1 MDERTSFIMYDLW
14 CKYVV
19 RLSDECALQL
29 SRAICSY
36 ALGIDY
42 EIKDQTVAVIFES
55 IKEQMDDD
63 YMRYQKRCETNSR
76 NRKKTMSSNETNIN
90 DGQRSSTFDNDGQR
104 SGCDNDNDNDN
115 DNISNQSTTSK
126 NLNST
131 TTTTTSSAVQM
142 VVEEYNKTS
151 FPKVQRVSEQRR
163 KAIKARL
170 KTFSLEEI
178 LKAFKMAD
186 ASSFLHGNGDKNWVA
201 DFDWIMGVKSGGDQH
216 LTRILEGHYS
226 KDKSETA
233 RSGTTP
239 KNKFIN
245 FQQRK
250 TDYDS
255 IVAAKNAERMNIPYN
270 DTPE

>member
-36 ALGIDY
+36 ALGVDY

-76 NRKKTMSSNETNIN
+76 NRKKTMSSNETNVN

-104 SGCDNDNDNDN
+104 SGCDNDNDNDY
-115 DNISNQSTTSK
+115 IFNQSTTSK

-131 TTTTTSSAVQM
+131 TTTTTSSQVQ
-142 VVEEYNKTS
+142 VVVDEYNKTS
-151 FPKVQRVSEQRR
+151 FPKVQRLSDQRR
-163 KAIKARL
+163 KAVKARL
-170 KTFSLEEI
+170 NSFSLDEI
-178 LKAFKMAD
+178 VKAIHLAD
-186 ASSFLHGNGDKNWVA
+186 ESPFMHGNGDKNWTA

-216 LTRILEGHYS
+216 LTRILEGAYS
-226 KDKSETA
+226 RNKTGDKA
-233 RSGTTP
+233 RSGTSS
-239 KNKFIN
+239 NKFHN
-245 FQQRK
+245 FSQRE

-255 IVAAKNAERMNIPYN
+255 IVAAKTAQRMQLPYN